1 MDLLLITNNEK
12 LHYLY
17 VKDFNKF
24 ICIKTKHKNKKHL
37 RINFLQ
43 CISHKRVFVDH
54 REICLKIN
62 GKQGI
67 KLRNKLINFDNHCK
81 QVMMPFK
88 LYAGFE

>member
-1 MDLLLITNNEK
+1 MDLLLITNNK
-12 LHYLY
+12 KSHYLY

-24 ICIKTKHKNKKHL
+24 ICIKTKRKNKKHL

-54 REICLKIN
+54 REISLKIN

-81 QVMMPFK
+81 QVMVPFK